1 MRKTLL
7 IVGIILALILTGIS
21 TVQAAN
27 ATASLKS
34 SASTVKPGDTFT
46 VTLSANCDDG
56 INGIIGNEA
65 SQGFGFS
72 YDTSKL
78 ELVSREAKIMSD
90 ANDGENTIALVYLG
104 ANPVNSGDFY
114 TFTFKVKAD
123 ASGSATVST
132 TAMEVKGLE
141 NDSTTSIPA
150 QSVSVN
156 ISTDAAPANTSTPTN
171 GGSSTS
177 GTSTP
182 AKSGT
187 STDSTTATKNIP
199 AAGRVALGGV
209 VVVAIIG
216 AVVAFK
222 KTHNIEI

>member
-7 IVGIILALILTGIS
+7 IVGIIFALILTGIS
-21 TVQAAN
+21 TVQAVA

-34 SASTVKPGDTFT
+34 SANTVKPGDTFT
-46 VTLSANCDDG
+46 VTLSANCDNG
-56 INGIIGNEA
+56 VNGIVGNEA

-104 ANPVNSGDFY
+104 SNPVNTGDFY
-114 TFTFKVKAD
+114 TFTFKAKEG
-123 ASGSATVST
+123 ASGNATVST
-132 TAMEVKGLE
+132 TAMEVKGYD
-141 NDSTTSIPA
+141 NTSTTSIPA

-156 ISTDAAPANTSTPTN
+156 ISTTATNPTN
-171 GGSSTS
+171 NSNSSTS
-177 GTSTP
+177 GTTTP

-187 STDSTTATKNIP
+187 AADATTATKKIP
-199 AAGRVALGGV
+199 AAGRAALGGV
-209 VVVAIIG
+209 ITIVIIG
-216 AVVAFK
+216 AIIAYK